1 MPGWAVSAGEAMLCY
16 TANGARALGLETEL
30 GAVAPGKAADLI
42 VLPSD
47 PLTED
52 HPARLAALRPAA
64 VIVSGKVVHGALA

>member
-1 MPGWAVSAGEAMLCY
+1 MKPRPSEEIKAFALVNGRLAGSYSTTLNLS
-16 TANGARALGLETEL
+16 TGGPT
-30 GAVAPGKAADLI
+30 ADLI

-52 HPARLAALRPAA
+52 DPARLAALRPAA